1 MGGITKIIS
10 FGKFNFKY
18 FIMILSAT
26 VLLFIGKG
34 GYPLYT
40 RTENTDNTEV
50 KIDAH
55 KLLKTFLKYIG
66 FSFCVIG
73 EIIRRKISFKNGED
87 RNLIKNDVR
96 YTASQKAE
104 ISKHLIGPKDIIYII
119 IIAIAHL
126 GDEFLA
132 ITIKANSKQ
141 NLIKMDELYNTIE
154 FIFLYLT
161 SYFIF
166 KLRYYKHQK
175 ISIFI
180 IIFCEILRIII
191 RTFSNE
197 QNFLSHLFGTLL
209 QILRAFIDSLFI
221 GYSKALMEYKYFSPY
236 KALYIFGFIN
246 GLIILIMYFIF
257 SFIPYQKST
266 NFFAQE
272 YKKQYYFDNFFSIF
286 EGFTFVK
293 FIGLFLNMIGV
304 AGSQLL
310 FNFIVNDFTMCHI
323 FIYYQVYVLYE
334 NINKKE
340 NNLVFIIITSI
351 IEIIVTL
358 IFLEI
363 IILHCFGLDKNI
375 KINIEERAFLD
386 VNSRFEKND
395 SYDMNAEYDVHCEN
409 NDKNSENVSDSLKSI
424 PLMPLNNTEEQ

>member
-1 MGGITKIIS
+1 MGGITKYIS
-10 FGKFNFKY
+10 FGQFNFKY
-18 FIMILSAT
+18 FIMVLSAT

-40 RTENTDNTEV
+40 RTENTEV
-50 KIDAH
+50 KNDAH

-73 EIIRRKISFKNGED
+73 EIIRRKISFKNGDE
-87 RNLIKNDVR
+87 RNSIKDDVR
-96 YTASQKAE
+96 YSASQKAE
-104 ISKHLIGPKDIIYII
+104 MSKHLIGPKDILFII
-119 IIAIAHL
+119 LIAIAHL

-132 ITIKANSKQ
+132 IAIKATSKQ

-191 RTFSNE
+191 RAFSNE
-197 QNFLSHLFGTLL
+197 QNFLSHLSATLL

-246 GLIILIMYFIF
+246 GLIILIIYIIF
-257 SFIPYQKST
+257 SFIPYQKYT
-266 NFFAQE
+266 DYFAQE
-272 YKKQYYFDNFFSIF
+272 YKKKFYFDNFFSIF

-334 NINKKE
+334 NINKNE
-340 NNLVFIIITSI
+340 NNLVFIIITSVL
-351 IEIIVTL
+351 EIIVTL
-358 IFLEI
+358 VFLEI
-363 IILHCFGLDKNI
+363 IIFHFFGLDKNI
-375 KINIEERAFLD
+375 KINIEERAVLD
-386 VNSRFEKND
+386 VNARFEKND
-395 SYDMNAEYDVHCEN
+395 SYDINADYDVHCDN
-409 NDKNSENVSDSLKSI
+409 SDKNNENVSDSLKSI
-424 PLMPLNNTEEQ
+424 PLMEVNNLEEQ